1 MREWHLGPG
10 DPLYLT
16 LAADV
21 RLCSADYTNDHIW
34 ELELGSGEPPSLSL
48 YTTYGLR
55 ARSMRIFPRFTEDGT
70 SLCDPMA
77 FATPPHLKRFFSNYF
92 CLNFSPFTGIEVEA
106 EYWVPESQA
115 ITGRMMI
122 LNHTTGQ
129 RKLGFEIC
137 GFLVPIEGQ
146 SLSNMKMQMVHVLA
160 GQSEGL
166 APVII
171 LLGGSQPGMGPYP
184 SVQLELELGPGA
196 TRRLSWAQAALNDV
210 QTSFELAR
218 HVAAYPWEAE
228 RTRIELLNASQL
240 VDIHTGDP
248 EWDAALAFCQ
258 RAAFSLFFGARDQLP
273 EPSFVQVRQPD
284 CGYSNQG
291 DGSDYPPVWNGQSP
305 LEAYYLSGL
314 LPGAPHL
321 ARGLL
326 LNYLEVQA
334 DDGFIDCQP
343 GLADQ
348 RGGYLAA
355 PMLASLTW
363 DLYRVSGDD
372 EFLADVFP
380 KLLAFWG
387 AWFAPSRDH
396 DDDGLPEW
404 QDFRQTGF
412 EDNPLFSFWQTWAQ
426 GVEINLVECPALA
439 AALYREAGCL
449 RRMAELLHR
458 PDDSNLLLA
467 RQEILLN
474 GLQSCW
480 SDKSGLYQY
489 IDRDTHACLQ
499 GKIVGRLK
507 GGPGSIRVKKNFTQ
521 PVRLLVEVQTRGKTM
536 PHPEAIISEYLTKVG
551 EGEVISKQSFHWR
564 ENGAVAT
571 SQKVYSRIGKIDI
584 RGIGARD
591 KVTIRTV
598 DLTGKDHTLFLPLW
612 AGVPDTHQAQTL
624 IRQSL
629 QDVGRFD
636 RPFGIPACPSV
647 PESRGESVCLSVH
660 PHWNHLIGEGLL
672 AYGYR
677 NKAAQLVTRL
687 MKAVI
692 QNLKQNRSFYRYY
705 HAENGSGLGERN
717 ALGGLAPLGLFLQTL
732 GVTLISPICVRL
744 EGQNPFPWS
753 VTIHYRDLTI
763 TRHTDRTDVI
773 LPNRQTVTVTDPAP
787 CIVSQ

>member
-1 MREWHLGPG
+1 MHEWNLGPG

-21 RLCSADYTNDHIW
+21 RLCSPDYINDHIW

-70 SLCDPMA
+70 SLADPMA
-77 FATPPHLKRFFSNYF
+77 FATPPRLKRFYSNYL
-92 CLNFSPFTGIEVEA
+92 CLNFFPFSGIEVAA

-122 LNHTTGQ
+122 LNHTTDQ
-129 RKLGFEIC
+129 RKIGFEMC

-146 SLSNMKMQMVHVLA
+146 SLSNIKMQMMHVLA
-160 GQSEGL
+160 GQSKGL

-171 LLGGSQPGMGPYP
+171 LLGGSQPGFGPYP
-184 SVQLELELGPGA
+184 SVQLELELEPGVI
-196 TRRLSWAQAALNDV
+196 RYMRWAQAALNDV

-218 HVAAYPWEAE
+218 HVTAYPWEAE

-248 EWDAALAFCQ
+248 EWDATLAFSQ

-273 EPSFVQVRQPD
+273 ESSFVQLRQPD
-284 CGYSNQG
+284 CGHSDRG
-291 DGSDYPPVWNGQSP
+291 DGSDYPPMWSGQPP
-305 LEAYYLSGL
+305 LETYYLASL
-314 LPGAPHL
+314 LPGAPYL
-321 ARGLL
+321 VRGLL
-326 LNYLEVQA
+326 LNFLEVQA

-343 GLADQ
+343 GLAGQ
-348 RGGYLAA
+348 RGRYLAA
-355 PMLASLTW
+355 PLLASLAW
-363 DLYRVSGDD
+363 DLYRVNGDD
-372 EFLADVFP
+372 VFLAELFP
-380 KLLAFWG
+380 KLLAFFE
-387 AWFAPSRDH
+387 AWFTPSRDH
-396 DDDGLPEW
+396 DRDGWPEW
-404 QDFRQTGF
+404 QSHRQTGF

-426 GVEINLVECPALA
+426 GMQINLVECPALA
-439 AALYREAGCL
+439 AVLYREASCL
-449 RRMAELLHR
+449 RRMAELLHH
-458 PDDSNLLLA
+458 PGNSNLLLA
-467 RQEILLN
+467 QQDILLA

-489 IDRDTHACLQ
+489 IDRDTHACLR
-499 GKIVGRLK
+499 GKLLGRLA
-507 GGPGSIRVKKNFTQ
+507 GGAGSIRVKKDFTL
-521 PVRLLVEVQTRGKTM
+521 PVRLLVRVQTRGKTM

-551 EGEVISKQSFHWR
+551 EGEVISKQSFHWQ

-571 SQKVYSRIGKIDI
+571 SQKVYSRIGKIDL

-598 DLTGKDHTLFLPLW
+598 DLTGEDHTLFLPLW
-612 AGVPDTHQAQTL
+612 AGVPDTHQVQML
-624 IRQSL
+624 IRRL
-629 QDVGRFD
+629 FEDVGGFTQ
-636 RPFGIPACPSV
+636 PFGIPACPSAV
-647 PESRGESVCLSVH
+647 KSRDESVCLSVH
-660 PHWNHLIGEGLL
+660 LPWNHLIGEGLL

-692 QNLKQNRSFYRYY
+692 YNLKQNRAFYRYY

-732 GVTLISPICVRL
+732 GVTLISPTCVRL
-744 EGQNPFPWS
+744 EGQNPFPWP
-753 VTIHYRDLTI
+753 VTIHYRGLTI

>member
-1 MREWHLGPG
+1 MHEWNLGPG

-16 LAADV
+16 LAADA
-21 RLCSADYTNDHIW
+21 RLCSPDYTNDHIW

-70 SLCDPMA
+70 TLCDPMA
-77 FATPPHLKRFFSNYF
+77 FATPPRLKRFFSNYL
-92 CLNFSPFTGIEVEA
+92 CLIFSPFSGIEVVA

-115 ITGRMMI
+115 VTGRMMI
-122 LNHTTGQ
+122 LNHTTIQ

-146 SLSNMKMQMVHVLA
+146 ILSNMKMQMVHVLA
-160 GQSEGL
+160 GQSKGL

-171 LLGGSQPGMGPYP
+171 LLGGSQPGLGPYP
-184 SVQLELELGPGA
+184 SLQLELELGPGA
-196 TRRLSWAQAALNDV
+196 TRRLSWAQAALNDAPA
-210 QTSFELAR
+210 SFELVR
-218 HVAAYPWEAE
+218 RLAAHPWEAE
-228 RTRIELLNASQL
+228 RTRIELLNSSQL

-248 EWDAALAFCQ
+248 EWDAALAFSQ

-284 CGYSNQG
+284 CGHSDQG
-291 DGSDYPPVWNGQSP
+291 DGSDYPPMWSGQPP
-305 LEAYYLSGL
+305 LETYYLAGL

-326 LNYLEVQA
+326 LNFLDVQA
-334 DDGFIDCQP
+334 DDGFIGCQP
-343 GLADQ
+343 GLAGQ

-355 PMLASLTW
+355 PLLASLAW
-363 DLYRVSGDD
+363 DLYRVNGDD
-372 EFLADVFP
+372 EFLAEVFP
-380 KLLAFWG
+380 KLLAFWWV
-387 AWFAPSRDH
+387 WFTPSRDH
-396 DDDGLPEW
+396 DRDGWPEW
-404 QDFRQTGF
+404 QSHRQTGF
-412 EDNPLFSFWQTWAQ
+412 EDNPLFSFWQSWSQ

-439 AALYREAGCL
+439 AALSREAGCF

-458 PDDSNLLLA
+458 PGDSNLLLA
-467 RQEILLN
+467 RQDILLA

-489 IDRDTHACLQ
+489 IDRDTHACLR
-499 GKIVGRLK
+499 GKLLGHLA
-507 GGPGSIRVKKNFTQ
+507 GGAGLIRVKQDFTQ
-521 PVRLLVEVQTRGKTM
+521 PVRLLIKVQTKGKSV
-536 PHPEAIISEYLTKVG
+536 PHPEVVISEYLTKVG

-571 SQKVYSRIGKIDI
+571 SQKVYSRIGKIDL

-598 DLTGKDHTLFLPLW
+598 DLTGEDHTLFLPLW
-612 AGVPDTHQAQTL
+612 AGVPDTHQVQML
-624 IRQSL
+624 IRRL
-629 QDVGRFD
+629 FEDVGGFTQL
-636 RPFGIPACPSV
+636 FGIPACPSV
-647 PESRGESVCLSVH
+647 LDSRGESVCLSVH
-660 PHWNHLIGEGLL
+660 LPWNHLIGEGLL

-677 NKAAQLVTRL
+677 NEAAQLVTRL

-692 QNLKQNRSFYRYY
+692 QNLKQNRAFYRYY
-705 HAENGSGLGERN
+705 HAESGSGLGERN

-732 GVTLISPICVRL
+732 GVTIIPPSRVRL
-744 EGQNPFPWS
+744 EGQHPFPWP
-753 VTIHYRDLTI
+753 VTIYYRELTI
-763 TRHTDRTDVI
+763 TRHTDHTDVI